1 MTYILYYSVNI
12 RSTGRSLAR
21 IYAPLPSFSPF
32 FLFFSLFPSFSSL
45 RESYRF
51 AESWHFLHEAP
62 LQANKQR
69 GRTRCSA
76 SCLAHK
82 LKRPHQPRTD
92 RKFSLVGIFALL
104 VHPSSTGSRE
114 KEFPAHL
121 VLAFGS
127 SDPRLTLFLCLPPN
141 RPQLRRKPCAKTV
154 DHIHRSSVTDPNRSL
169 QFLHR
174 DSLLFFASK
183 KGCTLHIPS
192 SCSALCLGVLVPWF
206 SNPNQQRAPP
216 KQDSH
221 SEREAFSYHTY
232 FISGKNNKLH
242 ILDAQQSSQGKRI
255 QSIKLP
261 TAPTPKRL
269 FSFRSGHNK
278 HKSRHKSRIGSLTT
292 TQHK

>member
-1 MTYILYYSVNI
+1 MKPQS
-12 RSTGRSLAR
+12 RPRQQSA
-21 IYAPLPSFSPF
+21 
-32 FLFFSLFPSFSSL
+32 
-45 RESYRF
+45 
-51 AESWHFLHEAP
+51 
-62 LQANKQR
+62 R

-82 LKRPHQPRTD
+82 LKRPHQPAYRPQVLPGWY
-92 RKFSLVGIFALL
+92 FCLAGSILHPLVERERVSG
-104 VHPSSTGSRE
+104 TSRVGVWFLRSA
-114 KEFPAHL
+114 K
-121 VLAFGS
+121 
-127 SDPRLTLFLCLPPN
+127 TLFLCLHPKPTTA
-141 RPQLRRKPCAKTV
+141 RRKPCAIQKQSTTFIV
-154 DHIHRSSVTDPNRSL
+154 LLPRTPSRNLR
-169 QFLHR
+169 FLHR
-174 DSLLFFASK
+174 DSLLFASK